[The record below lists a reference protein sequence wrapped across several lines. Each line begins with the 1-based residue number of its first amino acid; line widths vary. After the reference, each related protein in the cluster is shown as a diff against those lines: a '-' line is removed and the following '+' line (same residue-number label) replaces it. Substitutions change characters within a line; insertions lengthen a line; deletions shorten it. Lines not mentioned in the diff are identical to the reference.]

1 MIANRNQ
8 RGIGSSSAKRKN
20 SQGSGKPNNYVCT
33 HCGESSHSKLC
44 CYKLIAYPEWW
55 DFSKKPRK
63 NITKK
68 AAMAKSGESLLIQE
82 GTSMPTANLTQ
93 PGSISKASVFSA
105 ITMDNT
111 WIIDTGASNHM
122 IRDSSKLQNL
132 RSSS

>member
-1 MIANRNQ
+1 MFVPIVVNLAIQSCVAISLLHIPNG
-8 RGIGSSSAKRKN
+8 GIF
-20 SQGSGKPNNYVCT
+20 Q
-33 HCGESSHSKLC
+33 
-44 CYKLIAYPEWW
+44 
-55 DFSKKPRK
+55 KKPRK

>member
-1 MIANRNQ
+1 MFVPTVVNLAIQSCVAISLLHIPNG
-8 RGIGSSSAKRKN
+8 GIF
-20 SQGSGKPNNYVCT
+20 Q
-33 HCGESSHSKLC
+33 
-44 CYKLIAYPEWW
+44 
-55 DFSKKPRK
+55 KKPRK

-122 IRDSSKLQNL
+122 IRDSVNYKIFAHHPNKSYLQSMMISPL
-132 RSSS
+132 LQERAPLL